1 MPYPI
6 DAKLAVAVASS
17 ALFDMAPSHRVFR
30 DRGVEAYRAYQV
42 EHRRDPLPP
51 GPAFPFVRRLLR
63 LNLALP
69 ETRPVEVVL
78 FSRNSPETGLRA
90 FQSIEHYRLD
100 ITRGCFSS
108 GKEHYQ
114 SLPAF
119 NSVLFLSSSR
129 EDVAKA
135 IRMGYAAGVV
145 LKTEIAEDD
154 NDSGELRMG
163 FDFDGVIATDEA
175 ERVYRTKGPEIYQ
188 EYERA
193 HAEQPLKAGP
203 LGALF
208 QAIGFIQKLELLK
221 QKEDPSYTRI
231 LKTAIITAR
240 SAPAH
245 ERVVTTLKSMNVEV
259 DELFLLGGIEKS
271 RILEIFRPHIFFDD
285 QEAHLDR
292 LHGIPAV
299 HIPFGIANN

>member
-1 MPYPI
+1 M
-6 DAKLAVAVASS
+6 VAVTSS
-17 ALFDMAPSHRVFR
+17 ALFDMAASHRVFSEQGVR
-30 DRGVEAYRAYQV
+30 AYREFQVAHRNEPLPRGV
-42 EHRRDPLPP
+42 
-51 GPAFPFVRRLLR
+51 AFPFTQRLLR
-63 LNLALP
+63 LNQALHP
-69 ETRPVEVVL
+69 AQPVEVVL

-90 FQSIEHYRLD
+90 FQSIAHYGLD

-108 GKEHYQ
+108 GKENYQ
-114 SLPAF
+114 YLPAF

-145 LKTEIAEDD
+145 LKTETAEDD

-259 DELFLLGGIEKS
+259 DERFLLGGIEKS